1 MNGETGWIGDQ
12 SHQAGGVGPTGPE
25 EPAPLAGLQAVRA
38 CLSDGVPGGRIDD
51 DSTRRQWWAALA
63 TLQENLLQDGGGD
76 GGLWLAAPL
85 PALYEP
91 VLLKRLQGWV
101 WTPERV
107 GGLLGTRTALLPGGA
122 GPGEAE
128 GSGFQRLPLLP
139 ADGTD
144 PLLVVITPDVQVG
157 LCLDGPV
164 GERHLVV
171 RFDPTVLTRAL
182 ALLHERL
189 AASDPI
195 EAGRFRQRV
204 QALGPL
210 HSDPTL
216 GVRFWPRLADRL
228 ATMAPS
234 VTLQPMA
241 QALQPASPVQRT
253 DELGLLEALTHEVR
267 TPLATIRTLIRSLLR
282 RSDLSTVVRQR
293 LDQIDS
299 ECSEQIDRFGLIFLA
314 AELQRHPPEA
324 EEARDRSPQL
334 ARTDLSALVLQ
345 LSEVWKRQLE
355 RRGLTLQL
363 AISPGLP
370 AVLSDPVR
378 LETTL
383 GGLIDR
389 FGRGLPSG
397 SSVRLTLQPA
407 GSRLKLQLNSSAASG
422 ESEPGQRRSVGP
434 VLSWNPVTGSLQL
447 SRQATQKLFRRLGG
461 RLTDRGDQGL
471 TVFFP
476 VC

>member
-1 MNGETGWIGDQ
+1 
-12 SHQAGGVGPTGPE
+12 
-25 EPAPLAGLQAVRA
+25 LAGLQAVRA

-210 HSDPTL
+210 HSDPTH
-216 GVRFWPRLADRL
+216 GAERDPPAHGAGAAARQPRAADR
-228 ATMAPS
+228 
-234 VTLQPMA
+234 
-241 QALQPASPVQRT
+241 
-253 DELGLLEALTHEVR
+253 
-267 TPLATIRTLIRSLLR
+267 
-282 RSDLSTVVRQR
+282 
-293 LDQIDS
+293 
-299 ECSEQIDRFGLIFLA
+299 
-314 AELQRHPPEA
+314 
-324 EEARDRSPQL
+324 
-334 ARTDLSALVLQ
+334 
-345 LSEVWKRQLE
+345 
-355 RRGLTLQL
+355 
-363 AISPGLP
+363 
-370 AVLSDPVR
+370 
-378 LETTL
+378 
-383 GGLIDR
+383 
-389 FGRGLPSG
+389 
-397 SSVRLTLQPA
+397 
-407 GSRLKLQLNSSAASG
+407 
-422 ESEPGQRRSVGP
+422 
-434 VLSWNPVTGSLQL
+434 
-447 SRQATQKLFRRLGG
+447 
-461 RLTDRGDQGL
+461 
-471 TVFFP
+471 
-476 VC
+476 